1 MHGANPEFF
10 LLVFFLLLLP
20 IVIFQYFIKC
30 KTRWKVLYSFISI
43 LIEIFII
50 LNQSSLCSFIPLAC
64 SFVFSIAVMVFVP
77 IIIYLIIINFCPD
90 NKNESLG
97 QSDIWGW
104 KYGWVS
110 HIRLFLARYRF
121 FVLTFGRTVLLF
133 ERVQFIFN
141 S

>member
-50 LNQSSLCSFIPLAC
+50 LNQSSLCSFLAC

-97 QSDIWGW
+97 QSDI
-104 KYGWVS
+104 
-110 HIRLFLARYRF
+110 
-121 FVLTFGRTVLLF
+121 
-133 ERVQFIFN
+133 
-141 S
+141 